1 MPDDDDTIAP
11 NCATPSSGK
20 SNSSAVL
27 ADLAE
32 RAGKFYRRSSED
44 WFACANL
51 LLEARKVCPHGEW
64 SVFLEDAGIRQRTA
78 RRMLAFAMAGV
89 QNGHVAVLGVRYVDR
104 LIAVSRQTTAG
115 AIELAR
121 ADPHPMPWQKTPEE
135 IAADEWEL
143 AGAYV
148 QAVINVIPE
157 LSSEV
162 LKRNGFD
169 AATVR
174 RAEAAAA

>member
-1 MPDDDDTIAP
+1 MDVLSKAP
-11 NCATPSSGK
+11 PNDRC
-20 SNSSAVL
+20 NSAAALVG
-27 ADLAE
+27 LAE

-44 WFACANL
+44 WLACGNL
-51 LLEARKVCPHGEW
+51 LLEAKKVCPHGEW
-64 SVFLEDAGIRQRTA
+64 SVFLEDAGIPQRSA

-121 ADPHPMPWQKTPEE
+121 ADPHQKTPEE